1 MIKLNDHCTKIV
13 YVCVCPQLIPQIS
26 SLSWFTTAVP
36 LVFVLSISAVKDA
49 NDDIV
54 SRNSKNWKQN

>member
-1 MIKLNDHCTKIV
+1 MSL
-13 YVCVCPQLIPQIS
+13 CVQLIPQVS

-36 LVFVLSISAVKDA
+36 LIFVLTISAVKDA

-54 SRNSKNWKQN
+54 SSNYNALKAVLGNKKNKI